1 MSNNIDL
8 VGRLSER
15 IDLNAGARPSV
26 TQNDPLPSP
35 VQAGETLV
43 LERTTAAATAGPAET
58 MARAQDAPAPEM
70 PAFELNLQDLSMQG
84 FLTPQNSSSLTAEE
98 YRVIKRPLLRNAFN
112 GARKRGDRSHIVMVT
127 SARPH
132 DGKTFTAFNLALSIA
147 SERDIQ
153 VLLVD
158 ADVRHQGLSKTL
170 AVADKPGLME
180 LLTDPK
186 MAMESV
192 IHSTNIPRLAIV
204 PAGQKS
210 DHPTETFASRRAAA
224 VMREMTERFADRF
237 IIFDTP
243 PVLAASDSAV
253 LAGYVGQTIMVVM
266 ANETSKRAVIE
277 ALALLEACPSVSFV
291 LNKLAL
297 TPGFERFGSYGDYT

>member
-15 IDLNAGARPSV
+15 IDLNAGVRPSV
-26 TQNDPLPSP
+26 IQNDPPP
-35 VQAGETLV
+35 AQAGETLV
-43 LERTTAAATAGPAET
+43 MERAAAPATAIPAET
-58 MARAQDAPAPEM
+58 VARAQETPALEAPT
-70 PAFELNLQDLSMQG
+70 FSLNLHDLSAQG

-112 GARKRGDRSHIVMVT
+112 GVRKRGDRSHIAMVT
-127 SARPH
+127 SARPN
-132 DGKTFTAFNLALSIA
+132 DGKTFTALNLALSIA

-170 AVADKPGLME
+170 AMADKPGLMDV
-180 LLTDPK
+180 LTDVAK
-186 MAMESV
+186 SVDTV
-192 IHSTNIPRLAIV
+192 IHTTNIPRLSII
-204 PAGQKS
+204 PAGQKT
-210 DHPTETFASRRAAA
+210 DHPTEIFASKRTAT

-237 IIFDTP
+237 IIFDTA

-253 LAGYVGQTIMVVM
+253 LASYVGQAIMVVL
-266 ANETSKRAVIE
+266 ANDTSKRAVIE
-277 ALALLEACPSVSFV
+277 SLALLEACPSVSFV
-291 LNKLAL
+291 LNKMAM